1 MKVSRYQLRKLIFES
16 ILNEGNITEEK
27 AKSSIKTLKVALK
40 SFVPGQ
46 IIAKFVKDKDK
57 LLVPPK
63 LIPKKWIE
71 KKVYE
76 K

>member
-1 MKVSRYQLRKLIFES
+1 MSDKEYLES
-16 ILNEGNITEEK
+16 ISPMEKIT
-27 AKSSIKTLKVALK
+27 SSRPSLV
-40 SFVPGQ
+40 
-46 IIAKFVKDKDK
+46 

-71 KKVYE
+71 KKVYQ